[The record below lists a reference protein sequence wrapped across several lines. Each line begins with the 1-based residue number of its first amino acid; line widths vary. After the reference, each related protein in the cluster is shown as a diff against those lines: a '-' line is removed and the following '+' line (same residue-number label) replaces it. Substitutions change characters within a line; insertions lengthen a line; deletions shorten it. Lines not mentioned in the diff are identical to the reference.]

1 MFDTGTDPER
11 NHASGAR
18 QKRAGLL
25 EVEVQLATQVTC
37 NIHAR
42 SSRRRQQIRI
52 MSKTKTKVVP
62 ERSILLGIEC
72 RG

>member
-11 NHASGAR
+11 NHARGAR

-25 EVEVQLATQVTC
+25 EVEAQLATQHATY
-37 NIHAR
+37 IHAR
-42 SSRRRQQIRI
+42 SSRRRQQIRM
-52 MSKTKTKVVP
+52 MSKTNTKVVP
-62 ERSILLGIEC
+62 ERSILSGIEF